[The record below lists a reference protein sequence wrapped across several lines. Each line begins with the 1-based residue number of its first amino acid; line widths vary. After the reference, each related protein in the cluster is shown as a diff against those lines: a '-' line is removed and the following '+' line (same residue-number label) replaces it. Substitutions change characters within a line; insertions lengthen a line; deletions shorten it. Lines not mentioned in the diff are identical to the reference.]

1 MLHDRDSKFCA
12 SFEPIIRWGGVALVK
27 LPPQSP
33 NLTAIAERF
42 VRSVKSECLS
52 KVLLFGE
59 DALRRAL
66 SEYVQR
72 YHTER
77 SHQGM
82 GSQILFPAS
91 QLPSQGPIACKQR
104 LGGVLK
110 FYCRKA
116 A

>member
-1 MLHDRDSKFCA
+1 MV
-12 SFEPIIRWGGVALVK
+12 PVK
-27 LPPQSP
+27 LPAQSP

-42 VRSVKSECLS
+42 VRSVESECLS

-77 SHQGM
+77 SHHGM
-82 GSQILFPAS
+82 GSQILSPAS
-91 QLPSQGPIACKQR
+91 QSSSQGPIACKQR
-104 LGGVLK
+104 LAGVLK
-110 FYCRKA
+110 FYYRKA